1 MIIECSRSLGE
12 SNEES
17 EAEYQRLL
25 ELIKAENTVPS
36 FNPNN
41 SDNIVVQVEKSQ
53 ERMVMSLEENGI
65 INPRQMTIFQIE
77 VALEKFEEEMAKLKS
92 REKDVVE

>member
-12 SNEES
+12 TTEES
-17 EAEYQRLL
+17 EEEYNRLL
-25 ELIKAENTVPS
+25 ELIRAENTVPS

-41 SDNIVVQVEKSQ
+41 PENIALQVEKSQ
-53 ERMVMSLEENGI
+53 ERMLMSLEENGI
-65 INPRQMTIFQIE
+65 INPRQMSVFQIE

-92 REKDVVE
+92 REKDVIE